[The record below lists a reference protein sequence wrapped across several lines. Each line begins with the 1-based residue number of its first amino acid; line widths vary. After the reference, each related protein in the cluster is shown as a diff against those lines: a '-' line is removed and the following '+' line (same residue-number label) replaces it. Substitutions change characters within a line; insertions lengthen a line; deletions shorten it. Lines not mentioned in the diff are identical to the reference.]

1 MLLTPEKLLR
11 NFLNASTIDP
21 KYLTGVRP
29 QQLRLLMRELKE
41 FTCNQMVCSL
51 RKILLL
57 VKGKQK

>member
-21 KYLTGVRP
+21 KYLIGVRP

-41 FTCNQMVCSL
+41 FTCSQMVCSL
-51 RKILLL
+51 RKILL
-57 VKGKQK
+57 